1 MLRIISVP
9 RSLLSNIILRIDLA
23 NHDVDATKINLV
35 DLGQTGVEYIL
46 YG

>member
-1 MLRIISVP
+1 MLRIIP
-9 RSLLSNIILRIDLA
+9 LHSLLSNIILGIDLA

-35 DLGQTGVEYIL
+35 DLAQTGVEYIL